1 MHVPVVRG
9 KRPPVYA
16 APALATWALAL
27 LCLSAAAPAV
37 AAEPAGRAAAA
48 PQRDCDDPACPWMVV
63 LPAGRFTMGTA
74 DNEPELDQ
82 NELPRRQVKVRAF
95 AIGQFEVTFE
105 QWDACVAAGG
115 CRRITQDEGWG
126 RGPRPVI
133 HTRWDDAQA
142 FVAWL
147 SRRTGRH
154 YRLPSEA
161 EWEYAARAGS
171 TTPFGLGARIGTDQ
185 ANFAGGFTYNGSTR
199 GVDRQQTLPVGSFA
213 PNAWGLHDLHGNALE
228 WVQDCWHDNYQGAP
242 TDARPWMKG
251 CSEPARHVIRSGS
264 WYDAPRYARS
274 AFRGSIEVGNG
285 FALGFRVA
293 RD

>member
-1 MHVPVVRG
+1 MSWGR
-9 KRPPVYA
+9 
-16 APALATWALAL
+16 AL
-27 LCLSAAAPAV
+27 LTSVLPGLVAVGSMAQAPAV
-37 AAEPAGRAAAA
+37 RVAPVVSATAAGGASGPL
-48 PQRDCDDPACPWMVV
+48 RDCDVCPWLVV
-63 LPAGRFTMGTA
+63 LPAGGFTMGTA
-74 DNEPELDQ
+74 DDEPELDQ
-82 NELPRRQVKVRAF
+82 NELPRRRVRVGSF

-105 QWDACVAAGG
+105 QWDACVAAGA
-115 CRRITQDEGWG
+115 CRPIDNDEGWG
-126 RGPRPVI
+126 RASRPVI

-147 SRRTGRH
+147 SKRTGRH

-161 EWEYAARAGS
+161 EWEYAARAGTS
-171 TTPFGLGARIGTDQ
+171 TPFGLGERIEPSQ
-185 ANFAGGFTYNGSTR
+185 ANFAGGFTYNGSHR
-199 GVDRQQTLPVGSFA
+199 GVDRQQTLPVGSFP

-228 WVQDCWHDNYQGAP
+228 WVQDCWHDNYERAP
-242 TDARPWMKG
+242 RDARPWLKG
-251 CSEPARHVIRSGS
+251 CSDPRHVIRSGS